1 MPANAVAS
9 VPVVVKQHTVEG
21 ALGEAFRLSLQR
33 KQQRCPRQR
42 LVPDAGIDIRL
53 SLISVPRRQPRLQ
66 HFLSAEAHNVLAPPD
81 LRLQLFENPRAL
93 PGREKVRLDHDV
105 GAVLERVDQPCSS
118 ATLTITWT
126 VQCARCHSETI
137 PRVYSCKA
145 TQRTTNVG
153 RPAASRLAG
162 LPLSNDGIILP

>member
-42 LVPDAGIDIRL
+42 VVPDTRIDVRL
-53 SLISVPRRQPRLQ
+53 SLISVPGRQPRLQ
-66 HFLSAEAHNVLAPPD
+66 HFPSAEAHDVLAPAD
-81 LRLQLFENPRAL
+81 LRFQLLKNPRAL
-93 PGREKVRLDHDV
+93 PGREKGRLDHDIW
-105 GAVLERVDQPCSS
+105 AVIEQVDQECYS
-118 ATLTITWT
+118 ATLTINWT
-126 VQCARCHSETI
+126 VQCARCHSEPI
-137 PRVYSCKA
+137 PRVYGCKA
-145 TQRTTNVG
+145 TQRTTDVG

-162 LPLSNDGIILP
+162 LHLLNDGIISP